1 MSDVNDMHELRGKG
15 AIVSRNI
22 KDIKFIRVVIDKGG
36 KKK

>member
-1 MSDVNDMHELRGKG
+1 MICMNLVRGKG

-22 KDIKFIRVVIDKGG
+22 KDIKLIRVVIDKGG